1 MSSDDSS
8 NDGSCDDCST
18 GGTCEGDHGAYEE
31 VTEQSY
37 HSYWTECDHHYYT
50 TPEHL
55 LSVDPDIVRDEE
67 PDVIDTD
74 FKYFFLTSYFEN
86 PPDGLIDYRNCD
98 HYYDRPKPG
107 HVEYEIK
114 HPEGSNHDRSDFAF
128 EKPSPTEEEESA
140 TENSILAV
148 VSSVASSSGN
158 PYVMLGAA
166 ATAAFVSSGGWG
178 SAVEFN
184 KDDNYGTTQQQR
196 WTWDISLDGDTKSD
210 FRQDQCDSTAARF
223 RINPNYAG
231 QTGEATAACR
241 YGYSLP
247 TYDDRKCRCSEPVHT
262 YFVSD
267 WVVKNFA
274 FDVPSD
280 ADT

>member
-1 MSSDDSS
+1 M
-8 NDGSCDDCST
+8 SCDDCST
-18 GGTCEGDHGAYEE
+18 GGTCEGDHGTYEE

-37 HSYWTECDHHYYT
+37 HSDTTECDNTYST

-74 FKYFFLTSYFEN
+74 FKYFFLTSYFES
-86 PPDGLIDYRNCD
+86 PPDGLIDYENCD
-98 HYYDRPKPG
+98 HHYREDRYERPKPG

-114 HPEGSNHDRSDFAF
+114 HPEDSNYDRSDFAF
-128 EKPSPTEEEESA
+128 EKPSPTKEEKSA
-140 TENSILAV
+140 TEDSILAV
-148 VSSVASSSGN
+148 VNGAAGASGN
-158 PYVMLGAA
+158 PYLIAGAA
-166 ATAAFVSSGGWG
+166 AMTAFVAGGS
-178 SAVEFN
+178 SAVSFD

-196 WTWDISLDGDTKSD
+196 WTWDITLNGDSRSD

-223 RINPNYAG
+223 RINPNYAD
-231 QTGEATAACR
+231 QTGEAAAACR
-241 YGYSLP
+241 YGYNLP
-247 TYDDRKCRCSEPVHT
+247 TYYYRDCRCSRPVHT
-262 YFVSD
+262 YFISD
-267 WVVKNFA
+267 WVTKDFT